1 MNNEVKHAKTNG
13 HGDYERRDIGV
24 GGVLYFLAGLVA
36 AGLIVHFVV
45 SGFYGYLEK
54 RWSAEQ
60 TPASPLV
67 ENVPTDTRHVQR
79 DYPQGAFP
87 TPRLEEDERGQLN
100 GIRIEEENTLNSYGW
115 VDQKTGVVRIPIDRA
130 MDLIAQRGLP
140 SRSQGVMSANSSAAQ
155 TVPLQKKGSKQ

>member
-1 MNNEVKHAKTNG
+1 MSNETKHANTTG

-36 AGLIVHFVV
+36 AGLLVHFVV
-45 SGFYGYLEK
+45 SGFYSYLEK

-60 TPASPLV
+60 SPISPLV
-67 ENVPTDTRHVQR
+67 EKAPTDTRHVQR
-79 DYPQGAFP
+79 DYPQTVFP

-115 VDQKTGVVRIPIDRA
+115 VNQKAGVVHIPIDRA
-130 MDLIAQRGLP
+130 MDLIAEKGLP
-140 SRSQGVMSANSSAAQ
+140 VRSQGAMSANSSSAQ
-155 TVPLQKKGSKQ
+155 TGSTQKKGTKQ

>member
-1 MNNEVKHAKTNG
+1 MSNESKHVNTTG

-45 SGFYGYLEK
+45 SGFYSYLEK

-67 ENVPTDTRHVQR
+67 ENARTDTRHVQR

-87 TPRLEEDERGQLN
+87 SPRLEEDERGQLN
-100 GIRIEEENTLNSYGW
+100 GIRTEEENTLNSYGW
-115 VDQKTGVVRIPIDRA
+115 VDQKAGVVRIPIDRA
-130 MDLIAQRGLP
+130 MDLIAEKGLP
-140 SRSQGVMSANSSAAQ
+140 VRSQGASGSSSGDQASPS
-155 TVPLQKKGSKQ
+155 TKKGSKK